1 MAQLIPVEERRR
13 QSYLPKLGRAHK
25 LIFAQATSGKHV
37 CCVIKH
43 LDFDHDDN
51 VRGYLKD

>member
-13 QSYLPKLGRAHK
+13 QSYLPKLSRAHK

-51 VRGYLKD
+51 VRGYLKN